1 MGRMGVKRRRVLSS
15 LLLGVLVLAC
25 ARDEDRSVEVSS
37 DGTPVAIVQFSAT
50 PVSSAPIRSGTMTA
64 TPAPLPIE
72 STPPPSLLDPQD
84 LRGFT
89 QPIEGSCFPTSD
101 RLIPNAPREYRNGIH
116 EGVDYYHLAVCVPI
130 SEGIP
135 VLVMYGGV
143 IIRADLAYEE
153 ITVEK
158 IEELT
163 LRTAKQ
169 GFSDEATLDIYRGR
183 QVWIDHGNGVVTRY
197 AHLKEI
203 AQGIDSGVEVVQGQ
217 VLGTI
222 GESGTPESVTA
233 PGTEVHL
240 HAEVR
245 VGDSFLGAGLEV
257 TEVKVL
263 YDRLFGPEKVG
274 GSAE

>member
-1 MGRMGVKRRRVLSS
+1 MGVKGRGVLSI
-15 LLLGVLVLAC
+15 LILGVLMLAC
-25 ARDEDRSVEVSS
+25 VRDEDRSIEVSKE
-37 DGTPVAIVQFSAT
+37 GTPIATFQPSAT
-50 PVSSAPIRSGTMTA
+50 PVHSVPIRSATMTA
-64 TPAPLPIE
+64 TPVLLPIE

-84 LRGFT
+84 LRGFA

-116 EGVDYYHLAVCVPI
+116 EGFDYYHLAACVPI

-135 VLVMYGGV
+135 VLAMYGGV
-143 IIRADLAYEE
+143 IIRADLGYEE
-153 ITVEK
+153 ITAEK
-158 IEELT
+158 IEELA
-163 LRTAKQ
+163 LRTARQ

-183 QVWIDHGNGVVTRY
+183 QVWIDHGNGIVTRY

-203 AQGIDSGVEVVQGQ
+203 AKGIDSGIQVVQGQ

-257 TEVKVL
+257 AEVRAL
-263 YDRLFGPEKVG
+263 YDRLFSPEEVG